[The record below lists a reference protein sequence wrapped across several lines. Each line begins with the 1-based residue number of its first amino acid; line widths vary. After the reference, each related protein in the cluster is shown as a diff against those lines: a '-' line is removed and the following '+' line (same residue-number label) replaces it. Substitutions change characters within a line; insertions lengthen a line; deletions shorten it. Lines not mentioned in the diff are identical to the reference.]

1 MVARMTR
8 EMFVQEIERF
18 LEKSG
23 MSARKFSVEA
33 AGDSAFIYRLRAG
46 KNVTI
51 AKIEQV
57 QAYIQQRK
65 GSNKKKKEI
74 KGDSG

>member
-1 MVARMTR
+1 MVPRMTR
-8 EMFVQEIERF
+8 EMFLQEIETF

-57 QAYIQQRK
+57 QLFIRQHKRRK
-65 GSNKKKKEI
+65 
-74 KGDSG
+74 